1 MNTMTL
7 IAEWS
12 MRGARHDV
20 AGRFRTIDDIRALL
34 VKGGSAEPPAA
45 RASLLVK
52 SADEEDWRSLGT
64 DE

>member
-1 MNTMTL
+1 MNTTTL

-34 VKGGSAEPPAA
+34 TGGDKAEPPV
-45 RASLLVK
+45 SLAVLVK
-52 SADEEDWRSLGT
+52 PAGEEDWRPLGT
-64 DE
+64 DK